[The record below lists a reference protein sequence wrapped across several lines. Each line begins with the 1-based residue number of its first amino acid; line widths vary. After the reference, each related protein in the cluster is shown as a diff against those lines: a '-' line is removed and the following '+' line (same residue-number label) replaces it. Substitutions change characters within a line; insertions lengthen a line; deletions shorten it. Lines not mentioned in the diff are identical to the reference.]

1 MIYFSLAMVQYFL
14 FIERCHFD
22 TDNSNHHGNF
32 SLVKFAQILRQMPG
46 TLNTGI
52 ELPLNVQVR
61 IINSVIMDN
70 VTVASGSVIEVDN
83 I

>member
-1 MIYFSLAMVQYFL
+1 
-14 FIERCHFD
+14 
-22 TDNSNHHGNF
+22 
-32 SLVKFAQILRQMPG
+32 MPG

>member
-1 MIYFSLAMVQYFL
+1 MANVM
-14 FIERCHFD
+14 
-22 TDNSNHHGNF
+22 NF
-32 SLVKFAQILRQMPG
+32 YTAIKLL
-46 TLNTGI
+46 
-52 ELPLNVQVR
+52 LNVQVR